1 MQQHVS
7 KSAGQTTSPGQRTII
22 GRHDPLLEPYQLKN
36 LTLRNRMMSTGHEPA
51 YTEGGLP
58 KARYRLYHVEKAKG
72 GIGLTCIGGSTC
84 VAPDSPQSFGNIEL
98 WRDECVPW
106 LRELTDDVH
115 AHGAG
120 VMIQITHLG
129 RRTYWSRGEW
139 LPTLAPSS
147 QKEAAHRCYPKAME
161 DWDIARVVAA
171 YAEGAE
177 KVREAGFDGIEIN
190 AYGHLLD
197 QFLSPLTNRRE
208 DTYGGS
214 LENRMRFGLEV
225 LGAVRERIGA
235 EMILGLRL
243 VCDED
248 VKSGIDK
255 AEGVDIAQRFVA
267 SGLIDFVNVIRGHI
281 DTEEGLSRVI
291 PGMGARSAPH
301 LDFTGEVRAATKIT
315 TMHAARIQD
324 VATARHA
331 VESGKVD
338 LVGMTRAHI
347 ADPHLM
353 LKVME
358 GREAEIRPCV
368 GMGYCIDSIY
378 NGEASCVHNAATGR
392 EATMPHHAAPA
403 TGPRKRVVVVGAGPG
418 GLEAAR
424 VAAERGHAVTV
435 LEAQDEPGGQARLT
449 ASLKRRSEIR
459 GIVDWRL
466 SEIERL
472 GGEVRCNV
480 YAEAED
486 VLAEEP
492 DVVVIATGGMPD
504 MSFLEAGEDL
514 ATSSWDILSGAVK
527 PSRDVVVF
535 DDNGAHPGLTVAEF
549 LARQG
554 SRVEIVTPERAVG
567 ADVGGTSYPPYFAA
581 FGEHDVAITLNLRLE
596 AILREGNRLTARFFD
611 EYARRTVLRE
621 TDQVVIENGTQP
633 LDDLY
638 FALKEGSTN
647 RGEIDQRAL
656 LANKPQV
663 VMTNPDGAYVL
674 WRIGDAVAS
683 RNIHA
688 AIHDALRL
696 MKDV

>member
-1 MQQHVS
+1 VQQHVS
-7 KSAGQTTSPGQRTII
+7 RTPQHDRPSGQRTII
-22 GRHDPLLEPYQLKN
+22 GRHDPLLEPYQLKH

-58 KARYRLYHVEKAKG
+58 KDRYRLYHVEKAKG

-84 VAPDSPQSFGNIEL
+84 VAPDSAQSFGNIEL
-98 WRDECVPW
+98 WRDESVRW
-106 LRELTDDVH
+106 LSELADDVH
-115 AHGAG
+115 AHGAA

-129 RRTYWSRGEW
+129 RRTYWSRSDW
-139 LPTLAPSS
+139 LPSLAPSS
-147 QKEAAHRCYPKAME
+147 LREAAHRCYPKAME

-171 YAEGAE
+171 YADGAE
-177 KVREAGFDGIEIN
+177 KVKEAGLDGIEIN

-197 QFLSPLTNRRE
+197 QFLSPVTNRRDDE
-208 DTYGGS
+208 YGGS
-214 LENRMRFGLEV
+214 LENRMRFAFDVLE
-225 LGAVRERIGA
+225 AVRKRVGT

-248 VKSGIDK
+248 LKNGIEK
-255 AEGVDIAQRFVA
+255 AEGVEIARRFVA

-281 DTEEGLSRVI
+281 DTEEGLARVI

-301 LDFTGEVRAATKIT
+301 LDFAGDVREATKIT

-331 VESGKVD
+331 VESGKLD

-347 ADPHLM
+347 ADPHIM
-353 LKVME
+353 MKIME
-358 GREAEIRPCV
+358 GREEEIRPCV

-392 EATMPHHAAPA
+392 EATMPHHAAPTVGA
-403 TGPRKRVVVVGAGPG
+403 RKRVVVVGAGPA

-435 LEAQDEPGGQARLT
+435 LEAQDEPGGQIRLT
-449 ASLKRRSEIR
+449 ASVKRRSEIR
-459 GIVDWRL
+459 GIIDWRV
-466 SEIERL
+466 SELERL
-472 GGEVRCNV
+472 GAELRCNV

-492 DVVVIATGGMPD
+492 DVVVVATGGMPD
-504 MSFLEAGEDL
+504 FSFLEAGEDL
-514 ATSSWDILSGAVK
+514 ATSSWDILAGTVK
-527 PSRDVVVF
+527 PGRDVIVF
-535 DDNGAHPGLTVAEF
+535 DDNGAHPGLTVAEH
-549 LARQG
+549 LATHG
-554 SRVEIVTPERAVG
+554 ASVEIITPERALG
-567 ADVGGTSYPPYFAA
+567 PDVGGTSFPPYFSV
-581 FGEHDVAITLNLRLE
+581 FGEHGVAVTLNLRLE

-611 EYARRTVLRE
+611 EYARRTILRE
-621 TDQVVIENGTQP
+621 ADQVVIENGTQP
-633 LDDLY
+633 VDDLY
-638 FALKEGSTN
+638 FALKDGSTN
-647 RGEIDQRAL
+647 RGEIDQAAL
-656 LANKPQV
+656 MANRPQNV
-663 VMTNPDGAYVL
+663 VSNPDGRYIL
-674 WRIGDAVAS
+674 WRVGDAVSS

-688 AIHDALRL
+688 AVYDALRL